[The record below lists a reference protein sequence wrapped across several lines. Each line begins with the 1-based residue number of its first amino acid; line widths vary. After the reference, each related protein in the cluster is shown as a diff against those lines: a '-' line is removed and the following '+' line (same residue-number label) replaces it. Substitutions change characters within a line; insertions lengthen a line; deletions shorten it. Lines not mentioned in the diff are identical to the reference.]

1 MVLTITFDAWLIQ
14 KLDMADSLTIWSMG
28 DIFQGPLHL
37 YSLYR
42 HLISLKLFQSIET
55 MLNGRKEGVKLEM
68 HEG

>member
-1 MVLTITFDAWLIQ
+1 
-14 KLDMADSLTIWSMG
+14 MG